1 MTTAWRE
8 WLLSAARQESPPAE
22 APDWA
27 RFSAQAGAHQT
38 AAYFYWVYRASGQ
51 PAPMPTATWEALR
64 FLYLHHHMRNI
75 QLFRELAEIHETL
88 SAAGLEHLFAKGPWL
103 AFHAWPA
110 SGARPVGD
118 IDLVVHERDVRAV
131 WGQLCD
137 LGYRAE
143 SVCPRDGREALAH
156 AHYRRQYRFFAAGRR
171 PLELHFRLVNLG
183 PPSEGEP
190 WLWRG
195 RRLFPFSEG
204 SLPVP
209 DATAMLFHLL
219 LHANQHGFAV
229 LRLLLDIRFHLEC
242 AGGECDQAL
251 LAALIKGYRLRHT
264 CYHALALTAAVTGYD
279 AFGAVAL
286 DKPNWLQRRRFAL
299 LWSPQRAARLALPRT
314 REPWEAP
321 KLFLAEMATPRS
333 AWRYLHG
340 IARGAG
346 GWSALLRRLPALA
359 GAQGGSP

>member
-1 MTTAWRE
+1 MTVGWRD
-8 WLLSAARQESPPAE
+8 WLLSAARQKSPPAE
-22 APDWA
+22 APDWS
-27 RFSAQAGAHQT
+27 RFSERAAAHQT
-38 AAYFYWVYRASGQ
+38 AAYYYWVYRASGR
-51 PAPMPTATWEALR
+51 PASMPTAVWDQLR
-64 FLYLHHHMRNI
+64 FVYLHHHMRNI
-75 QLFRELAEIHETL
+75 QLFRELGEIHAVL

-110 SGARPVGD
+110 RGARPVGD

-131 WGQLCD
+131 WRHLLD

-143 SVCPRDGREALAH
+143 SPCPRDANEALAH
-156 AHYRRQYRFFAAGRR
+156 AHYRRQYRFFAVGRR

-195 RRLFPFSEG
+195 CRVFPFG
-204 SLPVP
+204 DGALPVP

-229 LRLLLDIRFHLEC
+229 LRLLLDIRFHLES
-242 AGGECDQAL
+242 AGAEVDDAL
-251 LAALIKGYRLRHT
+251 FAMLIRRYRLRHT
-264 CYHALALTAAVTGYD
+264 CYHALALTAAVTDCD
-279 AFGAVAL
+279 AFARIAL
-286 DKPNWLQRRRFAL
+286 DKPNLLQRWRFAL

-314 REPWEAP
+314 REHWEAP

-359 GAQGGSP
+359 GAQGGSQ